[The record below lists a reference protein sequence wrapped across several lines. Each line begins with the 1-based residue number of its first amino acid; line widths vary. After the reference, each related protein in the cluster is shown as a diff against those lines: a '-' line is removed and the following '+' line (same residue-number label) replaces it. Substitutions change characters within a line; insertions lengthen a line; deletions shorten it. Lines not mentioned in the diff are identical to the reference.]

1 MCCFLRYLEGYTVG
15 KSTKHATVIVETNFE
30 ILEPWNIGTLE
41 PWNLGTLEP
50 TAIIRIAVSS
60 QSIYLE
66 KWPGPP
72 ARGVL
77 TQKVFSQQSVQ

>member
-1 MCCFLRYLEGYTVG
+1 MGT
-15 KSTKHATVIVETNFE
+15 STKHATVIVETNFE
-30 ILEPWNIGTLE
+30 ILE

>member
-1 MCCFLRYLEGYTVG
+1 MGT
-15 KSTKHATVIVETNFE
+15 STKHATVIVETNFE

>member
-1 MCCFLRYLEGYTVG
+1 MGT
-15 KSTKHATVIVETNFE
+15 STKHATVIVETDFE
-30 ILEPWNIGTLE
+30 ILEPWNLGTLE